1 MNYLI
6 LITIFSILLVV
17 LFIVASRKKSM
28 GDEDGEDMEEPGQ
41 AGGTASMR

>member
-17 LFIVASRKKSM
+17 LSIVACRKKSTD
-28 GDEDGEDMEEPGQ
+28 DEESEDIEEPGQ
-41 AGGTASMR
+41 TGGTASMR